1 MSTPPD
7 GKHATLRDRLRREAA
22 QMPGV
27 LVASADLITL
37 LDYIDE
43 LQEAEYSAWE
53 NFMGED
59 L

>member
-37 LDYIDE
+37 LDYIAE
-43 LQEAEYSAWE
+43 LQDIEYRAWE
-53 NFMGED
+53 YAMGED